1 MELYLKKDGKNNMEK
16 YVLAIDQGTTS
27 TRAILFDQNQN
38 VVKVA
43 QKEIQNFF
51 PNPGWVE
58 QDANEIW
65 LSTLSVMAQLFD
77 GGQVKPDQIVSIG
90 ITNQRE
96 TTVIWDKETGL
107 PVYHAIVWQSRQTS
121 DIVNKL
127 KEDGYE
133 PMIKEKTGLVL
144 DPYFSA
150 SKIKWIRDNVEGV
163 KENPNLIFGTID
175 CFLLW
180 RFTCGQVHAT
190 DVTNASRT
198 LLFNIHTLDWDD
210 ELLKLFDIPRSML
223 PEIKDT
229 SGNFGY
235 IDPRHFFNHTCP
247 ISALVGD
254 QQAAL
259 FGESCFE
266 KTNVKNTYGTG
277 GFILVNTGDEA
288 IISKQGLLS
297 TVAWKIGD
305 EVKFALE
312 GSIFVSGS
320 LIQWLRDEMQFFP
333 QAKDSEELANSVKD
347 SGGVIVV
354 PAFVGLG
361 APYWNDK
368 CKGAIFGLTRG
379 AGRGHIARACIESMA
394 YQSKDLIKVME
405 DDLGSRIESIKVDG
419 GASVNKL
426 LVQFQADILEIPV
439 IRPILAETTA
449 LGAAR
454 LAGLAVGFYKMSD
467 FEVSEAER
475 YEPRM
480 DHETVEKLYDR
491 WLMAV
496 EATQK
501 F

>member
-1 MELYLKKDGKNNMEK
+1 MKESVNNMEK

-27 TRAILFDQNQN
+27 TRAILFDRNQK
-38 VVKVA
+38 VIKVA
-43 QKEIQNFF
+43 QKEISNFF

-65 LSTLSVMAQLFD
+65 LSTFSVMAQLFD
-77 GGQVKPDQIVSIG
+77 GGQIRPDQIVSIG

-107 PVYHAIVWQSRQTS
+107 PAYRAIVWQSRQTS

-127 KEDGYE
+127 KEEGYE

-150 SKIKWIRDNVEGV
+150 SKIKWIRDNVPGV
-163 KENPNLIFGTID
+163 KDNPNLIFGTID
-175 CFLLW
+175 SFLLW
-180 RFTCGQVHAT
+180 KFTCGQVHAT

-229 SGNFGY
+229 SGTFGY

-247 ISALVGD
+247 INALVGD

-266 KTNVKNTYGTG
+266 KSNVKNTYGTG

-288 IISKQGLLS
+288 IISKEGLLS

-333 QAKDSEELANSVKD
+333 QAKDSEELANSVED

-379 AGRGHIARACIESMA
+379 VGRAHISRACIESMA

-405 DDLGSRIESIKVDG
+405 RDLGTKIDSIKVDG

-439 IRPILAETTA
+439 IRPLLTETTA

-454 LAGLAVGFYKMSD
+454 LAGLAEGFYKMSD
-467 FEVSEAER
+467 FVVDVADR
-475 YEPRM
+475 YEPKM
-480 DHETVEKLYDR
+480 DHEQVEKLYDR
-491 WLMAV
+491 WLLAV

>member
-1 MELYLKKDGKNNMEK
+1 MEK

-27 TRAILFDQNQN
+27 TRAILFDEKQN
-38 VVKVA
+38 VIKVA
-43 QKEIQNFF
+43 QKEITNYF

-65 LSTLSVMAQLFD
+65 LSVLSVMASVFE
-77 GGQVKPDQIVSIG
+77 GGQVKPEQVVSIG

-96 TTVIWDKETGL
+96 TTVIWDKDTGL

-121 DIVNKL
+121 DIVNDF
-127 KEDGYE
+127 KEKGYE
-133 PMIKEKTGLVL
+133 PLIKEKTGLVL

-150 SKIKWIRDNVEGV
+150 SKIKWIRDNVPGV
-163 KENPNLIFGTID
+163 KDNDNLLFGTID
-175 CFLLW
+175 TFLLW
-180 RFTCGQVHAT
+180 KFTCGQVHAT

-210 ELLKLFDIPRSML
+210 ELLKLFDVPRSML

-229 SGNFGY
+229 SGIFGY
-235 IDPRHFFNHTCP
+235 IDPRHFFNRTCP
-247 ISALVGD
+247 IAALVGD

-259 FGESCFE
+259 FGESCFN
-266 KTNVKNTYGTG
+266 KSDVKNTYGTG
-277 GFILVNTGDEA
+277 GFILVNTGDDV

-305 EVKFALE
+305 EVKYALE

-320 LIQWLRDEMQFFP
+320 LIQWLRDQMKFFTS
-333 QAKDSEELANSVKD
+333 AKDSEVLANSVED

-368 CKGAIFGLTRG
+368 CQGAIFGLTRG
-379 AGRGHIARACIESMA
+379 TGQAQISRACLESMA

-405 DDLGSRIESIKVDG
+405 EELDTRIESIKVDG

-439 IRPILAETTA
+439 IRPVLAETTA

-454 LAGLAVGFYKMSD
+454 LAGLAVDFYKKEDFVVQEADEYNPSMSHE
-467 FEVSEAER
+467 EVER
-475 YEPRM
+475 
-480 DHETVEKLYDR
+480 LYDR
-491 WLMAV
+491 WLKAV
-496 EATQK
+496 EATQM

>member
-1 MELYLKKDGKNNMEK
+1 MEK
-16 YVLAIDQGTTS
+16 YILAIDQGTTS
-27 TRAILFDQNQN
+27 TRAILFDKEQN

-43 QKEIQNFF
+43 QKEITNYF
-51 PNPGWVE
+51 PEPGWVE

-65 LSTLSVMAQLFD
+65 LSTLSVIAQIFD
-77 GGQVKPDQIVSIG
+77 GGEIAPKQVVSIG

-96 TTVIWDKETGL
+96 TTVVWDKESGL

-121 DIVNKL
+121 DIVHEF
-127 KEDGYE
+127 KEKGYE
-133 PMIKEKTGLVL
+133 PLIKEKTGLVL

-150 SKIKWIRDNVEGV
+150 SKIKWILDHV
-163 KENPNLIFGTID
+163 KGARENENLIFGTID
-175 CFLLW
+175 TFLLW
-180 RFTCGQVHAT
+180 KFTCGQIHAT

-198 LLFNIHTLDWDD
+198 LLFNINTLNWDK
-210 ELLKLFDIPRSML
+210 ELLDLFGVPERML

-229 SGNFGY
+229 SGVFGY
-235 IDPRHFFNHTCP
+235 IDPRHFFNQTCP
-247 ISALVGD
+247 ITSLVGD

-266 KTNVKNTYGTG
+266 KSNVKNTYGTG

-288 IISKQGLLS
+288 IISRYGLLS

-305 EVKFALE
+305 EVKYALE

-320 LIQWLRDEMQFFP
+320 LIQWLRDEMQFFTN
-333 QAKDSEELANSVKD
+333 AKDSETIAETVAD
-347 SGGVIVV
+347 SGGVVVV
-354 PAFVGLG
+354 PAFTGLG

-379 AGRGHIARACIESMA
+379 TSRAHITRACIESMA
-394 YQSKDLIKVME
+394 YQSKDLIKVMDE
-405 DDLGSRIESIKVDG
+405 DLQEKIPYIKVDG

-426 LVQFQADILEIPV
+426 LVQFQSDLLEMPV
-439 IRPILAETTA
+439 IRPVLAETTA

-454 LAGLAVGFYKMSD
+454 LAGLAVGFYNRED
-467 FEVSEAER
+467 FKDEKSEI
-475 YEPRM
+475 YEPKM
-480 DHETVEKLYDR
+480 DKEEVDRLYNR
-491 WLMAV
+491 WLKAI
-496 EATQK
+496 EAAQA

>member
-1 MELYLKKDGKNNMEK
+1 MDK

-27 TRAILFDQNQN
+27 TRAILFDQQQN
-38 VVKVA
+38 VIKVA
-43 QKEIQNFF
+43 QKEIENFF

-77 GGQVKPDQIVSIG
+77 GGQIRPDQVISIG

-127 KEDGYE
+127 KEEGYE

-150 SKIKWIRDNVEGV
+150 SKIKWIRDNVPGV

-175 CFLLW
+175 SFLLW
-180 RFTCGQVHAT
+180 KFTCGQVHAT

-229 SGNFGY
+229 SGTFGY

-247 ISALVGD
+247 INALVGD

-266 KTNVKNTYGTG
+266 KSNVKNTYGTG

-288 IISKQGLLS
+288 IISKEGLLS

-333 QAKDSEELANSVKD
+333 QAKDSEELANSVED

-394 YQSKDLIKVME
+394 YQSKDLIRVME
-405 DDLGSRIESIKVDG
+405 NDLNTKIESIKVDG

-439 IRPILAETTA
+439 IRPLLAETTA

-454 LAGLAVGFYKMSD
+454 LAGLASEFYKMSD
-467 FEVSEAER
+467 FEVYEAER
-475 YEPRM
+475 YEPKM
-480 DHETVEKLYDR
+480 DHEKVEKLYDR
-491 WLMAV
+491 WLSAV

>member
-1 MELYLKKDGKNNMEK
+1 MEK
-16 YVLAIDQGTTS
+16 YILAIDQGTTS
-27 TRAILFDQNQN
+27 TRAIIFDKDQK
-38 VVKVA
+38 VVRVA
-43 QKEIQNFF
+43 QKEITNFF
-51 PNPGWVE
+51 PQPGWVE

-65 LSTLSVMAQLFD
+65 LSTLAVIAQVFD
-77 GGQVKPDQIVSIG
+77 GGQIKPEQIASIG

-96 TTVIWDKETGL
+96 TTVVWDKNTGL

-127 KEDGYE
+127 KEEGLE
-133 PMIKEKTGLVL
+133 PFIKEKTGLVL

-150 SKIKWIRDNVEGV
+150 SKIKWIRDNVPGV
-163 KENPNLIFGTID
+163 KENPDLIFGTID
-175 CFLLW
+175 TFLLW
-180 RFTCGQVHAT
+180 KFTCGEVHAT

-198 LLFNIHTLDWDD
+198 LLFNIHTLNWDD
-210 ELLKLFDIPRSML
+210 ELLKIFDIPRAML
-223 PEIKDT
+223 PEIKAT
-229 SGNFGY
+229 SGVFGY

-266 KTNVKNTYGTG
+266 KSNVKNTYGTG

-288 IISKQGLLS
+288 IISRYGLLS

-305 EVKFALE
+305 EVKYALE

-320 LIQWLRDEMQFFP
+320 LIQWLRDEMKFFAN
-333 QAKDSEELANSVKD
+333 AKDSEELAAGVQD
-347 SGGVIVV
+347 SNGVIVV
-354 PAFVGLG
+354 PAFTGLG

-379 AGRGHIARACIESMA
+379 TNRGHIARACIEAMA

-405 DDLGSRIESIKVDG
+405 EDLHEKIGMIKVDG
-419 GASVNKL
+419 GASVNKM
-426 LVQFQADILEIPV
+426 LVQFQSDILEIPV
-439 IRPILAETTA
+439 IKPQLAETTA

-454 LAGLAVGFYKMSD
+454 LAGLAVDFYKRED
-467 FEVSEAER
+467 FRDEDALV
-475 YEPRM
+475 YEPKM
-480 DHETVEKLYDR
+480 SHEEVEEKYGR
-491 WLMAV
+491 WLAAV
-496 EATQK
+496 DATLK

>member
-1 MELYLKKDGKNNMEK
+1 MEK

-27 TRAILFDQNQN
+27 TRAILFDKNQN

-43 QKEIQNFF
+43 QKEITNFF

-77 GGQVKPDQIVSIG
+77 GGQIKPDQIVSIG

-96 TTVIWDKETGL
+96 TTVVWDKDTGL

-133 PMIKEKTGLVL
+133 PLIKEKTGLVL

-163 KENPNLIFGTID
+163 KDNPNLIFGTID
-175 CFLLW
+175 SFLLW
-180 RFTCGQVHAT
+180 KFTCGAVHAT

-229 SGNFGY
+229 SGIFGY

-266 KTNVKNTYGTG
+266 KSDVKNTYGTG
-277 GFILVNTGDEA
+277 GFILVNTGDEV
-288 IISKQGLLS
+288 IISKEGLLS

-305 EVKFALE
+305 KVKYALE

-320 LIQWLRDEMQFFP
+320 LIQWLRDEMKFFT
-333 QAKDSEELANSVKD
+333 QAKESEELANSVKD

-379 AGRGHIARACIESMA
+379 ASRGHIARACIESMA

-405 DDLGSRIESIKVDG
+405 DDLGTKIDSIKVDG

-439 IRPILAETTA
+439 VRPLLAETTA

-454 LAGLAVGFYKMSD
+454 LAGLAVNFYEKED
-467 FEVSEAER
+467 FEVYEAER
-475 YEPRM
+475 YEPNM
-480 DHETVEKLYDR
+480 DHEEVEKLYAR
-491 WLMAV
+491 WLKAV
-496 EATQK
+496 KATQE

>member
-1 MELYLKKDGKNNMEK
+1 MEK

-27 TRAILFDQNQN
+27 TRAIIFDSKQQ

-43 QKEIQNFF
+43 QKEITNFF
-51 PNPGWVE
+51 PKPGWVE

-65 LSTLSVMAQLFD
+65 LSTLAVMAQIFD
-77 GGQVKPDQIVSIG
+77 GGQIKPEQVVSIG
-90 ITNQRE
+90 ISNQRE
-96 TTVIWDKETGL
+96 TTVVWDAQTGL

-121 DIVNKL
+121 DIVTKL
-127 KEDGYE
+127 KEEGHE

-163 KENPNLIFGTID
+163 KENPNLLFGTID
-175 CFLLW
+175 TFLLW
-180 RFTCGQVHAT
+180 KFTCGQVHAT

-198 LLFNIHTLDWDD
+198 LLFNIHTLNWDK
-210 ELLKLFDIPRSML
+210 ELLDLFEVPESML

-229 SGNFGY
+229 SGFFGY
-235 IDPRHFFNHTCP
+235 IDPRHFFNRTCP
-247 ISALVGD
+247 ITALVGD

-266 KTNVKNTYGTG
+266 KSNVKNTYGTG

-288 IISKQGLLS
+288 IISKYGLLS
-297 TVAWKIGD
+297 TVAWKIGT
-305 EVKFALE
+305 EVKYALE

-320 LIQWLRDEMQFFP
+320 LIQWLRDEMKFFIE
-333 QAKDSEELANSVKD
+333 AKDSEELARSVKD
-347 SGGVIVV
+347 SDGVIIV
-354 PAFVGLG
+354 PAFTGLG

-379 AGRGHIARACIESMA
+379 TNRGHLARASIEAMA
-394 YQSKDLIKVME
+394 FQSKDLIDVME
-405 DDLGSRIESIKVDG
+405 EDLNERIRFIKVDG

-426 LVQFQADILEIPV
+426 LVQFQSDILEIPV
-439 IRPILAETTA
+439 IRPLLAETTA

-454 LAGLAVGFYKMSD
+454 LSGLAVDFYSMDD
-467 FEVSEAER
+467 FKEESFER
-475 YEPRM
+475 YEPSM
-480 DHETVEKLYDR
+480 EHEEVVKRYNR
-491 WLMAV
+491 WVKAV
-496 EATQK
+496 KATQE

>member
-1 MELYLKKDGKNNMEK
+1 MEK
-16 YVLAIDQGTTS
+16 YILAIDQGTTS
-27 TRAILFDQNQN
+27 TRAIIFDKDQK
-38 VVKVA
+38 VVRVA
-43 QKEIQNFF
+43 QKEITNFF
-51 PNPGWVE
+51 PQPGWVE

-65 LSTLSVMAQLFD
+65 LSTLAVIAQVFD
-77 GGQVKPDQIVSIG
+77 GGQIKPEQIASIG

-96 TTVIWDKETGL
+96 TTVVWDKNTGL

-127 KEDGYE
+127 KEEGLE
-133 PMIKEKTGLVL
+133 PFIKEKTGLVL

-150 SKIKWIRDNVEGV
+150 SKIKWIRDNVPGV
-163 KENPNLIFGTID
+163 KENPDLIFGTID
-175 CFLLW
+175 TFLLW
-180 RFTCGQVHAT
+180 KFTCGEVHAT

-198 LLFNIHTLDWDD
+198 LLFNIHTLNWDD
-210 ELLKLFDIPRSML
+210 ELLKIFDIPRSML
-223 PEIKDT
+223 PEIKAT
-229 SGNFGY
+229 SGAFGN

-266 KTNVKNTYGTG
+266 KSNVKNTYGTG

-288 IISKQGLLS
+288 IISKYGLLS

-305 EVKFALE
+305 EVKYALE

-320 LIQWLRDEMQFFP
+320 LIQWLRDEMKFFTN
-333 QAKDSEELANSVKD
+333 AKDSEELAASVDD
-347 SGGVIVV
+347 SHGVIVV
-354 PAFVGLG
+354 PAFTGLG

-379 AGRGHIARACIESMA
+379 TNRGHIARACIEAMA

-405 DDLGSRIESIKVDG
+405 EDLHEKIGMIKVDG
-419 GASVNKL
+419 GASVNKM
-426 LVQFQADILEIPV
+426 LVQFQSDILEIPV
-439 IRPILAETTA
+439 IKPQLAETTA

-454 LAGLAVGFYKMSD
+454 LAGLAVDFYKRED
-467 FEVSEAER
+467 FKDEDALV
-475 YEPRM
+475 YEPKM
-480 DHETVEKLYDR
+480 SHEEVEEKYNR
-491 WLMAV
+491 WLAAV
-496 EATQK
+496 DATLK

>member
-1 MELYLKKDGKNNMEK
+1 MDK

-43 QKEIQNFF
+43 QKEIENFF

-107 PVYHAIVWQSRQTS
+107 PAYRAIVWQSRQTS

-127 KEDGYE
+127 KEEGYE

-163 KENPNLIFGTID
+163 KDNPNLIFGTID
-175 CFLLW
+175 SFLLW
-180 RFTCGQVHAT
+180 KFTCGQVHAT

-210 ELLKLFDIPRSML
+210 DLLKLFDIPRSML

-229 SGNFGY
+229 SGSFGY

-266 KTNVKNTYGTG
+266 KSNVKNTYGTG

-288 IISKQGLLS
+288 IISKEGLLS

-333 QAKDSEELANSVKD
+333 QAKDSEELANSVED

-405 DDLGSRIESIKVDG
+405 NDLGQKIDSIKVDG

-439 IRPILAETTA
+439 IRPILPETTA

-454 LAGLAVGFYKMSD
+454 LAGLAVDFYKMSD
-467 FEVSEAER
+467 FEVSEADR
-475 YEPRM
+475 YEPSM
-480 DHETVEKLYDR
+480 DHEKVEELYNR

>member
-1 MELYLKKDGKNNMEK
+1 MEK
-16 YVLAIDQGTTS
+16 YILAIDQGTTS
-27 TRAILFDQNQN
+27 TRAIIFDKDQK

-43 QKEIQNFF
+43 QKEITNFF
-51 PNPGWVE
+51 PQPGWVE

-65 LSTLSVMAQLFD
+65 LSTLAVIAQVFD
-77 GGQVKPDQIVSIG
+77 GGQIKPEQIASIG

-96 TTVIWDKETGL
+96 TTVVWDKNTGL

-127 KEDGYE
+127 KEEGLE
-133 PMIKEKTGLVL
+133 PFIKEKTGLVL

-150 SKIKWIRDNVEGV
+150 SKIKWIRDNVPGV
-163 KENPNLIFGTID
+163 KENPDLIFGTID
-175 CFLLW
+175 TFLLW
-180 RFTCGQVHAT
+180 KFTCGEVHAT

-198 LLFNIHTLDWDD
+198 LLFNIHTLNWDD
-210 ELLKLFDIPRSML
+210 ELLKIFDIPRAML
-223 PEIKDT
+223 PEIKAT
-229 SGNFGY
+229 SGVFGY

-266 KTNVKNTYGTG
+266 KSNVKNTYGTG

-288 IISKQGLLS
+288 IISRYGLLS

-305 EVKFALE
+305 EVKYALE

-320 LIQWLRDEMQFFP
+320 LIQWLRDEMKFFAN
-333 QAKDSEELANSVKD
+333 AKDSEELAASVQD
-347 SGGVIVV
+347 SNGVIVV
-354 PAFVGLG
+354 PAFTGLG

-379 AGRGHIARACIESMA
+379 TNRGHIARACIEAMA

-405 DDLGSRIESIKVDG
+405 EDLHEKIGMIKVDG
-419 GASVNKL
+419 GASVNKM
-426 LVQFQADILEIPV
+426 LVQFQSDILEIPV
-439 IRPILAETTA
+439 IKPQLAETTA

-454 LAGLAVGFYKMSD
+454 LAGLAVDFYKRED
-467 FEVSEAER
+467 FRDEDALV
-475 YEPRM
+475 YEPKM
-480 DHETVEKLYDR
+480 SHEEVEEKYGR
-491 WLMAV
+491 WLAAV
-496 EATQK
+496 DATLK